1 MEYMDMYKDAQEI
14 SKQLYGGLK
23 VLEREDQEMGREER
37 LKSMAGPLMAWYETS
52 ARILPWRDDPKPY
65 RVWISEIMLQ
75 QTRVE
80 AVKPYFERFMNALPQ
95 VKDLAEVPEEQLLK
109 LWEGLGY
116 YNRARNLKKAA
127 QIMMERHGGNVPSS
141 YETLLELP
149 GIGSYTAGAVASIA
163 YQIPAPAVDGNV
175 LRVISR
181 VLADREDI
189 TKQSVKKR
197 MEQDIKA
204 VMPKDRPGDFNQAL
218 IEIGAIVCV
227 PNGAPKCGEC
237 PLESVCLA
245 KRRGLTAEIPYK
257 APKKARKKEERT
269 ILILECDGKIAIHKR
284 PDQGLLA
291 SLYEFPNLEGH
302 IKIEELSKKLEISDE
317 QIEHIEVLPVS
328 KHIFSHV
335 EWNMIGYRMVIKQ
348 KGRLPYLFAEKRDL
362 REKYPLPNAFAA
374 YMKQIN
380 ADNV

>member
-37 LKSMAGPLMAWYETS
+37 LKSMAGPLMAWYEKS

-127 QIMMERHGGNVPSS
+127 QIMMERYGGNVPSS

-197 MEQDIKA
+197 MEQEINA

-257 APKKARKKEERT
+257 APKKARKKEDRT

-302 IKIEELSKKLEISDE
+302 IKIEELPKKLEISDE
-317 QIEHIEVLPVS
+317 QIEHIEVLPES

-335 EWNMIGYRMVIKQ
+335 EWNMTGYRIVIKQ